1 MADTPSLTTFLPP
14 ITHSQNRVP
23 VLIRRTGE
31 KGAYA
36 FLEFFTARIR
46 NQKTRKAYYRNALHF
61 FHWADERSL
70 SLDTIRSVHVAHYIE
85 ELSKNKSNPTAKQ
98 HLAAIRMLFDHL
110 VVNQIVPSN
119 PAAPVRGPRHSVSK
133 GSTPVLNEEEARL
146 ILETID
152 VNSVVGLRDRALIA
166 LMCYTFARVEA
177 ALSVRYCDYFPQ
189 GKRWWVRLDEK
200 NGKQV
205 EMPVH
210 HKLEHYLDEY
220 LTAAGFAGE
229 PDRKKSPIFFSAFG
243 RTGKLTEHRMSACDA
258 WRMIRRRAKAAGI
271 LTPIGC
277 HSFHATGIT
286 NYLVNGGRL
295 ETAQQMAGH
304 SDPRTTKL
312 YDRRS
317 DRLSLDEIE
326 KISI

>member
-1 MADTPSLTTFLPP
+1 MADTTLTVSLPP
-14 ITHSQNRVP
+14 IPSSQNRVP
-23 VLIRRTGE
+23 ISIRRTGE
-31 KGAYA
+31 KAAYA

-61 FHWADERSL
+61 FRWADERSL
-70 SLDTIRSVHVAHYIE
+70 TLESIRSVHVAHYIE
-85 ELSKNKSNPTAKQ
+85 ELSKSKSNPTAKQ

-110 VVNQIVPSN
+110 VVSQIVPTN
-119 PAAPVRGPRHSVSK
+119 PAAPVRGPRHSVTK

-146 ILETID
+146 ILESID

-189 GKRWWVRLDEK
+189 GKRWWLRLNEK
-200 NGKQV
+200 NGKVV

-210 HKLEHYLDEY
+210 HKLERYLDEY
-220 LTAAGFAGE
+220 LTAAGFPGE
-229 PDRKKSPIFFSAFG
+229 ADRKKSPIFFSAFG
-243 RTGKLTEHRMSACDA
+243 RTGKLTDHRMSACDA
-258 WRMIRRRAKAAGI
+258 WRMIRRRAKEAGI

-277 HSFHATGIT
+277 HSFRATGIT

-317 DRLSLDEIE
+317 DQLSLDEIE

>member
-1 MADTPSLTTFLPP
+1 MSDTTPTAALTPTIIP
-14 ITHSQNRVP
+14 QNRVP
-23 VLIRRTGE
+23 VSVRRTGE
-31 KGAYA
+31 KAAYA

-61 FHWADERSL
+61 FRWTDAHGL

-85 ELSKNKSNPTAKQ
+85 ELSKTKSNPTAKQ

-119 PAAPVRGPRHSVSK
+119 PAAPVRGPRHSVTK
-133 GSTPVLNEEEARL
+133 GVTPVLNEEEARL
-146 ILETID
+146 ILDTID
-152 VNSVVGLRDRALIA
+152 VSHLVGLRDRALIA
-166 LMCYTFARVEA
+166 LMCYTFARIEA
-177 ALSVRYCDYFPQ
+177 ALSVRFCDYYPQ
-189 GKRWWVRLDEK
+189 GKRWWLRLNEK
-200 NGKQV
+200 NSKVV

-210 HKLEHYLDEY
+210 HKLEHYLDAY
-220 LTAAGFAGE
+220 LTAAGFPGE
-229 PDRKKSPIFFSAFG
+229 GDRKKSSIFSSAFG

-258 WRMIRRRAKAAGI
+258 WRMVRRRAKAAGI

-277 HSFHATGIT
+277 HSFRATGIT
-286 NYLVNGGRL
+286 NYLINGGRL
-295 ETAQQMAGH
+295 ETAQKMAGH

-312 YDRRS
+312 YDRRG
-317 DRLSLDEIE
+317 DQLSLDEIE

>member
-1 MADTPSLTTFLPP
+1 MADTPIPTPFLPS
-14 ITHSQNRVP
+14 TTNHQNRVP
-23 VLIRRTGE
+23 VSIRRTGE
-31 KGAYA
+31 KAAYA

-46 NQKTRKAYYRNALHF
+46 NQKTRKAYFRNALHF
-61 FHWADERSL
+61 FRWAEERNL
-70 SLDTIRSVHVAHYIE
+70 SLDAIRSVNVAHYIE
-85 ELSKNKSNPTAKQ
+85 ELSKSKSNPTAKQ

-110 VVNQIVPSN
+110 VVCQIVPTN
-119 PAAPVRGPRHSVSK
+119 PAAPVRGPRHSVTK

-146 ILETID
+146 ILESID

-220 LTAAGFAGE
+220 LTAAGFSDDA
-229 PDRKKSPIFFSAFG
+229 DRKKSPIFSTAFG
-243 RTGKLTEHRMSACDA
+243 RTGRLTEHRMSACDA
-258 WRMIRRRAKAAGI
+258 WRMIRRRAKSAGI

-277 HSFHATGIT
+277 HSFRATGIT

-295 ETAQQMAGH
+295 ETAQKMAGH

-312 YDRRS
+312 YDRRG